1 MDWFL
6 LGIEPTKDKKAIT
19 NAYRQKLRQTNPEDK
34 PEEFKALRSAYEEAL
49 AFADQA
55 DAESIRDE
63 SPVGLWMEAIEKL
76 YDDYASRIDPTCW
89 KEVVGSDV
97 CIGLDTR
104 PVAEEALLKF
114 LLENYQLPKAVWQ
127 VLDDTFSFSQR
138 TEELYETWPR
148 EFIDHAILGGLRYGP
163 ALDPELFIPGKNGK
177 DCDNYSRLYFQAN
190 RTPLKQIGSIL
201 EQMEALSERHPY
213 GEGLRYHFY
222 IETGREAE
230 GKEGLRKL
238 AATYPNNPLIAT
250 SWASLCL
257 EDGNVTEA
265 QAAVSNIMELEPQ
278 NMNAKAIYAKCLAA
292 QQQYHEAKEIAY
304 DIMQASGDN
313 PMLLEHMNQLL
324 KQWNLELIRQREA
337 AHAENPK
344 DSDNAIELAFCYAQ
358 NDRLEDSMA
367 LAKTIDPNC
376 EDAFGYHNL
385 MSKLYLNTDHY
396 DEALPYLQKLEQ
408 ILQTMTDDGTDKTR
422 KRMARLPEMLQ
433 LQGHCLSQ
441 LGRTEEAKE
450 KYQQALAQAP
460 GDPQVLSMMGKIL
473 FASGDYAAAIEL
485 FQQQLRQSPDAWV
498 AEMLMA
504 MAQYRLRRDRDA
516 FESVNR
522 ALAMQEHD
530 LSIYL
535 LKAQILLRNEIFEEV
550 HEILDLLKQVG
561 APKDL
566 SIDLIHAQLADLEKK
581 DGKSAMKQ
589 YRAIQKKLDADKD
602 FLWAPE
608 LYYRLA
614 VLTGNSLDLRNTQN
628 RDTVLQLVDKGL
640 DAYSQ
645 DPDLLAYKAW
655 VLKKGDL
662 PEDAIAMYKALL
674 EKNAESEIALRGLAD
689 IYYEDL
695 DRNAD
700 KALTYY
706 EKLLEKQKTAELYFY
721 AATCKRHLGDLEGAR
736 IYYLKEL
743 EMDAE
748 DIDGFRG
755 LALICDSQGKYA
767 QSLELLEQALSIME
781 EYQRSYDWMVEHK
794 AKVLRRLGRF
804 EEAFAFAAEAV
815 KRYQFGG
822 QWQMQFEICCQA
834 GWWDRAKQVLDQWK
848 LANPNDADRLAAS
861 GRLHLLQ
868 GKLFKAAFAM
878 GTAKHKLPFRQ
889 VQDFRLQLAE
899 MECNYARQA
908 MLLSQRIQM
917 DPKDDHAL
925 SLLALAYW
933 HMGKQDAARGA
944 AHKALAM
951 LDDTLSQHLTDEPL
965 YRSRRSLMLAV
976 LGRVKEAKAELARTK
991 ELPLCHFC
999 EYGSCKDADIYEAQI
1014 EEILGNTEQAQLLYT
1029 EGKAKWPDDL
1039 DFLSGQ
1045 QRLKKK
1051 GRK

>member
-55 DAESIRDE
+55 DSESTRDE

-76 YDDYASRIDPTCW
+76 YDDYASRIDPACW

-104 PVAEEALLKF
+104 PAAEEALLKF
-114 LLENYQLPKAVWQ
+114 LLEHYQLPQAVWQ
-127 VLDDTFSFSQR
+127 VLDDTFAFSQR
-138 TEELYETWPR
+138 AEELYETWPR

-163 ALDPELFIPGKNGK
+163 TLDPELFIPGTNGV
-177 DCDNYSRLYFQAN
+177 DCDSYSRLYSMAN
-190 RTPLKQIGSIL
+190 RTPLNQVGPIL

-222 IETGREAE
+222 IATGRETE

-238 AATYPNNPLIAT
+238 AAAYPNNPLIAA

-257 EDGNVTEA
+257 EDGNDREA
-265 QAAVSNIMELEPQ
+265 LAVISPILELEPQ

-304 DIMQASGDN
+304 DIMQASSDN
-313 PMLLEHMNQLL
+313 PMLLEHMNQQL

-337 AHAENPK
+337 AYAENPT

-396 DEALPYLQKLEQ
+396 AEALPYLQKLEQ
-408 ILQTMTDDGTDKTR
+408 ILQAMTDDGTDKTR

-450 KYQQALAQAP
+450 KYEQALAKAP
-460 GDPQVLSMMGKIL
+460 GDSQVLSTMGKIL

-485 FQQQLRQSPDAWV
+485 FQQQLRQSPEAWV

-516 FESVNR
+516 FEAVNQ

-550 HEILDLLKQVG
+550 HEILDLLKQNG
-561 APKDL
+561 APKDIA
-566 SIDLIHAQLADLEKK
+566 IDLIHAQLTDLEKK
-581 DGKSAMKQ
+581 DGKAALKQ
-589 YRAIQKKLDADKD
+589 YQTIEKKLDADKD

-608 LYYRLA
+608 LYFRMA
-614 VLTGNSLDLRNTQN
+614 VLTGNSLDLRNAQN

-655 VLKKGDL
+655 VLKKGGL
-662 PEDAIAMYKALL
+662 QAEAIAMYKALL
-674 EKNAESEIALRGLAD
+674 EKNADSDIALRGIAD
-689 IYYEDL
+689 LYYEDL
-695 DRNAD
+695 NRNAAE
-700 KALTYY
+700 ALAYY
-706 EKLLEKQKTAELYFY
+706 EKLLETQKTSELYFY

-767 QSLELLEQALSIME
+767 ESLELLEQALSIME
-781 EYQRSYDWMVEHK
+781 EYSQPFDPMVDHK
-794 AKVLRRLGRF
+794 ANVLRRLGRF

-822 QWQMQFEICCQA
+822 QWQLQFDICCQA
-834 GWWDRAKQVLDQWK
+834 GWWERAKQVLQAWK
-848 LANPNDADRLAAS
+848 NADRNDPQRMVAE
-861 GRLHLLQ
+861 GKLHLLQ
-868 GKLFKAAFAM
+868 GKLFRAAVAM
-878 GTAKHKLPFRQ
+878 GPAKHKLPFNE
-889 VQDFRLQLAE
+889 VQNFRLQLVE

-908 MLLSQRIQM
+908 MLLSQRVQM

-933 HMGKQDAARGA
+933 RMGKQDAARGA

-951 LDDTLSQHLTDEPL
+951 LDETLSQHLTDEPL
-965 YRSRRSLMLAV
+965 YRSRRCLMLAM
-976 LGRVKEAKAELARTK
+976 LGRAEEAKAELAKTRA
-991 ELPLCHFC
+991 LPLCHFC
-999 EYGSCKDADIYEAQI
+999 EYGSCKDADIFEAQI
-1014 EEILGNTEQAQLLYT
+1014 AEILGNTDEAKKLYT
-1029 EGKAKWPDDL
+1029 AGKAKWPDDL
-1039 DFLSGQ
+1039 DFVSGL

-1051 GRK
+1051 GNK

>member
-76 YDDYASRIDPTCW
+76 YDDYASRIDPACW

-104 PVAEEALLKF
+104 PAAEEALLKF
-114 LLENYQLPKAVWQ
+114 LMEHYQLPQAVWQ
-127 VLDDTFSFSQR
+127 VLDDTFAFSQR
-138 TEELYETWPR
+138 AEELYETWPR

-163 ALDPELFIPGKNGK
+163 ALDPDLFTPGTNGV
-177 DCDNYSRLYFQAN
+177 DCDSYSRLYSMAN
-190 RTPLKQIGSIL
+190 RTPLPKIGPIL

-222 IETGREAE
+222 IAIGRETE

-238 AATYPNNPLIAT
+238 AAAYPNNPLIAA

-257 EDGNVTEA
+257 EDGNDREA
-265 QAAVSNIMELEPQ
+265 QAVISPILELEPQ

-313 PMLLEHMNQLL
+313 PMLLEHMNQQL

-337 AHAENPK
+337 AYAENPT

-396 DEALPYLQKLEQ
+396 AEALPYLQKLEQ
-408 ILQTMTDDGTDKTR
+408 ILQAMTDDGTDKTR

-450 KYQQALAQAP
+450 KYEQALAQAP
-460 GDPQVLSMMGKIL
+460 GDPQVLSTMGKIL
-473 FASGDYAAAIEL
+473 FASGDYAAAIAL
-485 FQQQLRQSPDAWV
+485 FQQQLRQSPEAWV

-504 MAQYRLRRDRDA
+504 MALYRLHRDRDA
-516 FESVNR
+516 FEAVNR

-550 HEILDLLKQVG
+550 HEILDLLKQNG
-561 APKDL
+561 APKDIA
-566 SIDLIHAQLADLEKK
+566 IDLIHAQLTDLEKK
-581 DGKSAMKQ
+581 DGKAALKQ
-589 YRAIQKKLDADKD
+589 YRTIEKKLDADKD

-608 LYYRLA
+608 LYFRMA
-614 VLTGNSLDLRNTQN
+614 VLTGNSLDLRNAQN

-655 VLKKGDL
+655 VLKKGGL
-662 PEDAIAMYKALL
+662 QAEAIEMYKALL
-674 EKNAESEIALRGLAD
+674 EKNADSDIALRGIAD

-695 DRNAD
+695 NRNAAE
-700 KALTYY
+700 ALAYY
-706 EKLLEKQKTAELYFY
+706 EKLLETQKTSELYFY

-767 QSLELLEQALSIME
+767 ESLELLEQALSIME
-781 EYQRSYDWMVEHK
+781 EYSRPFDPMVDHK
-794 AKVLRRLGRF
+794 ANVLRRLGRF

-822 QWQMQFEICCQA
+822 QWQLQFDICCQA
-834 GWWDRAKQVLDQWK
+834 GWWERAKQVLQAWK
-848 LANPNDADRLAAS
+848 NADRNDPQRMVAE
-861 GRLHLLQ
+861 GKLHLLQ
-868 GKLFKAAFAM
+868 GKLFRAAVAM
-878 GTAKHKLPFRQ
+878 GPAKHKLPFNE
-889 VQDFRLQLAE
+889 VQNFRLQLAE

-908 MLLSQRIQM
+908 MLLSQRVQM

-933 HMGKQDAARGA
+933 RMGKQDAAKGA

-951 LDDTLSQHLTDEPL
+951 LDETLSQHLTDEPL
-965 YRSRRSLMLAV
+965 YRSRRCLMLAM
-976 LGRVKEAKAELARTK
+976 LGRAEEAKAELAKTRA
-991 ELPLCHFC
+991 LPLCHFC
-999 EYGSCKDADIYEAQI
+999 EYGRCKDADIFEAQI
-1014 EEILGNTEQAQLLYT
+1014 AEILGNADEARKLYT
-1029 EGKAKWPDDL
+1029 AGKAKWPDDL
-1039 DFLSGQ
+1039 DFVSGL

-1051 GRK
+1051 GNK

>member
-1 MDWFL
+1 
-6 LGIEPTKDKKAIT
+6 
-19 NAYRQKLRQTNPEDK
+19 
-34 PEEFKALRSAYEEAL
+34 
-49 AFADQA
+49 
-55 DAESIRDE
+55 
-63 SPVGLWMEAIEKL
+63 MEAIEKL
-76 YDDYASRIDPTCW
+76 YDDYASRIDPACW

-104 PVAEEALLKF
+104 PAAEEALLKF
-114 LLENYQLPKAVWQ
+114 LLEHYQLPQAVWQ
-127 VLDDTFSFSQR
+127 VLDDTFAFSQR
-138 TEELYETWPR
+138 AEELYETWPR

-163 ALDPELFIPGKNGK
+163 ALDPELFIPGINGV
-177 DCDNYSRLYFQAN
+177 DCDSYSRLYSMAN
-190 RTPLKQIGSIL
+190 RTPLNQVGPIL

-222 IETGREAE
+222 IATGRETE

-238 AATYPNNPLIAT
+238 AAAYPNNPLIAA

-257 EDGNVTEA
+257 EDGNDREA
-265 QAAVSNIMELEPQ
+265 QAVISPILALEPQ

-313 PMLLEHMNQLL
+313 PMLLEHMNQQL

-337 AHAENPK
+337 AYAENPT

-396 DEALPYLQKLEQ
+396 AEALPYLQKLEQ
-408 ILQTMTDDGTDKTR
+408 ILQAMTDDGTDKTR

-450 KYQQALAQAP
+450 KYEQALAQAP
-460 GDPQVLSMMGKIL
+460 GDSQVLSTMGKIL

-485 FQQQLRQSPDAWV
+485 FQQQLRQFPEAWV

-516 FESVNR
+516 FEAVNR

-550 HEILDLLKQVG
+550 HEILDLLKQNG
-561 APKDL
+561 APKDIA
-566 SIDLIHAQLADLEKK
+566 IDLIHAQLTDLEKK
-581 DGKSAMKQ
+581 DGKAALKQ
-589 YRAIQKKLDADKD
+589 YRAIEKKLDADKD

-608 LYYRLA
+608 LYFRMA
-614 VLTGNSLDLRNTQN
+614 VLTGNSLDLRNAQN

-655 VLKKGDL
+655 VLKKGGL
-662 PEDAIAMYKALL
+662 QAEAIAMYKALL
-674 EKNAESEIALRGLAD
+674 EKNADSDIALRGIAD

-695 DRNAD
+695 NRNAEE
-700 KALTYY
+700 ALAYY
-706 EKLLEKQKTAELYFY
+706 EKLLETQKTSELYFY

-767 QSLELLEQALSIME
+767 ESLELLEQALSIME
-781 EYQRSYDWMVEHK
+781 EYSRPFDPMVDHK
-794 AKVLRRLGRF
+794 ANVLRRLGRF

-822 QWQMQFEICCQA
+822 QWQLQFDICCQA
-834 GWWDRAKQVLDQWK
+834 GWWERAKQVLQAWK
-848 LANPNDADRLAAS
+848 NADRNDPQRMVAE
-861 GRLHLLQ
+861 GKLHLLQ
-868 GKLFKAAFAM
+868 GKLFRAAVAM
-878 GTAKHKLPFRQ
+878 GPAKHKLPFNE
-889 VQDFRLQLAE
+889 VQNFRLQLVE

-908 MLLSQRIQM
+908 MLLSQRVQM

-933 HMGKQDAARGA
+933 RMGKQDAARGA

-951 LDDTLSQHLTDEPL
+951 LDDTLSQHLTDEPI
-965 YRSRRSLMLAV
+965 YRSRRCLMLAM
-976 LGRVKEAKAELARTK
+976 LGRAEEAKAELAKTRA
-991 ELPLCHFC
+991 LPLCHFC
-999 EYGSCKDADIYEAQI
+999 EYGSCKDADIFEAQI
-1014 EEILGNTEQAQLLYT
+1014 AEILGNADEARKLYT
-1029 EGKAKWPDDL
+1029 AGKAKWPDDL
-1039 DFLSGQ
+1039 DFVSGL

-1051 GRK
+1051 GNK